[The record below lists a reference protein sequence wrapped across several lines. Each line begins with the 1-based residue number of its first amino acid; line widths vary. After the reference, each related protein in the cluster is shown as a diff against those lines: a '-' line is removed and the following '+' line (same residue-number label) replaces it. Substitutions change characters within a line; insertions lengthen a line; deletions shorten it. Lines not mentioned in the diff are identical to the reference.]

1 MPKGLKPSSSM
12 ISISG
17 SSNVTTESLNEQFYS
32 KRIDLQLNPLDNEV
46 FVVTGVKIDFMN
58 PLIAPDVGVTGYF
71 NLEQKASLSTTV
83 QTTFGGI
90 SSPTVIA
97 ASLID
102 GLANVAPAPN
112 LYHALE
118 QNAMDAPPATMDY
131 LHVIATND
139 FFINHFVSAQFADAQ
154 PSNVQFRLYGYRAV
168 ADASTY
174 AALVQSELLSS

>member
-1 MPKGLKPSSSM
+1 MPKGLKQSSSM

-17 SSNVTTESLNEQFYS
+17 SSNIVTDNLNPQFLS

-71 NLEQKASLSTTV
+71 NLEQKASLSTTRQV
-83 QTTFGGI
+83 TFEGI
-90 SSPTVIA
+90 ASPSVIA
-97 ASLID
+97 SSLVD
-102 GLANVAPAPN
+102 GLANIAPAPN
-112 LYHALE
+112 LFAILE

-131 LHVIATND
+131 LSIIATND
-139 FFINHFVSAQFADAQ
+139 FFINHFVSNQFDAGND
-154 PSNVQFRLYGYRAV
+154 SGVEFRVYGYRAV

-174 AALVQSELLSS
+174 ASLVQSELLSS